1 MKTIV
6 HTLIALLVLFMNTE
20 SYAYSGKPKN
30 YRNNFI
36 GYLVPTSPRNWEI
49 TDDIEVP
56 ENLKFIKA
64 KAALVPVAEFVMGN
78 PDEAAPID
86 LLMAKMPVLSKTWD
100 EESIEVP
107 EGLQNIKA
115 KYALVPVPARH
126 YTLDYSVP
134 VIQDQMTPL
143 AMVRNF
149 VK

>member
-20 SYAYSGKPKN
+20 SYASLGKPKN

-36 GYLVPTSPRNWEI
+36 GSLVPMSPRNWEI

-78 PDEAAPID
+78 PDEAAPLE
-86 LLMAKMPVLSKTWD
+86 LLMAKVPVPSKSWD
-100 EESIEVP
+100 EELTEVP

-134 VIQDQMTPL
+134 VIQDEMTSL
-143 AMVRNF
+143 ALVQNF